1 MIKSFLDLVRDHYNS
16 ADDFIPLH
24 APVFRGNE
32 IHYVTETIK
41 STFVSS
47 VGAYVDQFEVMM
59 KSITGAKYA
68 IATVNGTAALHIA
81 LHSLGVSSGDEVI
94 TQALSFVAT
103 ANAIRYTGADP
114 VFLDVDLDSMS
125 LSPVALLA
133 FLESECEFK
142 DQIVTNKRTGKRIK
156 AIVPMHTFGN
166 PGRIEEICKIAEMF
180 RLDVVEDSAESLGSY
195 VNGKH
200 TGSFGRLGV
209 FSFNGNKTVTCG
221 GGGAVVTDDES
232 LGKRLKHVTTTA
244 KVPHP
249 WEYSHD
255 ELGFNYRMPNL
266 NAALACAQLEQL
278 DDFLREKRALSLKY
292 IQFFENTKVIFK
304 KEIENSVSNYW
315 LNTIEFQSKSDR
327 DKFLAETNGAKVMTR
342 PSWNPLNTLPMY
354 QNSFSDSLKNTYHI
368 ADRLVNIPSGVKWKE
383 SY

>member
-16 ADDFIPLH
+16 ADEFIPLH

-68 IATVNGTAALHIA
+68 IATVNGTAALHIS

-166 PGRIEEICKIAEMF
+166 PGRIEEICKIAERF

-232 LGKRLKHVTTTA
+232 LGKRLKHITTTA

-278 DDFLREKRALSLKY
+278 DDFLKEKRELSLKY
-292 IQFFENTKVIFK
+292 IQFFENTMVTFK
-304 KEIENSVSNYW
+304 KELKNSVSNYW

-327 DKFLAETNGAKVMTR
+327 DKFLSETNGAKVMTR

-354 QNSFSDSLKNTYHI
+354 QNCFSDSLKNTNHI

>member
-16 ADDFIPLH
+16 PDEFIPLH

-81 LHSLGVSSGDEVI
+81 LHSLGVSAGDEII

-125 LSPVALLA
+125 LSPIALLL

-142 DQIVTNKRTGKRIK
+142 EQIVTNKRTGKRIK

-166 PGRIEEICKIAEMF
+166 PGRIEEICNIAERF

-195 VNGKH
+195 VKSKH

-232 LGKRLKHVTTTA
+232 LGKRLKHITTTA

-278 DDFLREKRALSLKY
+278 DDFLKEKRELSLKY
-292 IQFFENTKVIFK
+292 IQFFENTNVTFK

-315 LNTIEFQSKSDR
+315 LNTVEFQSKSDR

-354 QNSFSDSLKNTYHI
+354 QNCFSDSLKNTNHI

>member
-16 ADDFIPLH
+16 ADEFIPLH

-81 LHSLGVSSGDEVI
+81 LHSIGVSSGDEVI

-142 DQIVTNKRTGKRIK
+142 NQIVTNKRTGKRIK

-166 PGRIEEICKIAEMF
+166 PGRIEEICKVANQF

-221 GGGAVVTDDES
+221 GGGAVVTDDDN
-232 LGKRLKHVTTTA
+232 LGKRLKHITTTA

-278 DDFLREKRALSLKY
+278 DDFLKEKRELSIKY
-292 IQFFENTKVIFK
+292 IQFFENTKVTFK
-304 KEIENSVSNYW
+304 KEIKNSVSNYW
-315 LNTIEFQSKSDR
+315 LNTIEFPSKSDR

-354 QNSFSDSLKNTYHI
+354 QNCFSDSLKNTNHI

>member
-68 IATVNGTAALHIA
+68 VATVNGTAALHIA

-125 LSPVALLA
+125 LSPEALLV
-133 FLESECEFK
+133 FLESECEFE

-156 AIVPMHTFGN
+156 VIVPMHTFGN

-232 LGKRLKHVTTTA
+232 LGKRLKHITTTA

>member
-16 ADDFIPLH
+16 ADEFIPLH

-32 IHYVTETIK
+32 ISYVTETIK

-103 ANAIRYTGADP
+103 ANAIRYTGANP

-166 PGRIEEICKIAEMF
+166 PGRIEEICKIAERF

-232 LGKRLKHVTTTA
+232 LGKRLKHITTTA

-278 DDFLREKRALSLKY
+278 DDFLKEKRELSLKY
-292 IQFFENTKVIFK
+292 IQFFENTMVTFK
-304 KEIENSVSNYW
+304 KELKNSVSNYW

-327 DKFLAETNGAKVMTR
+327 DKFLSETNGAKVMTR

-354 QNSFSDSLKNTYHI
+354 QNCFSDSLKNTNHI

>member
-1 MIKSFLDLVRDHYNS
+1 MIKSFLDLVRVHYNS
-16 ADDFIPLH
+16 ADEFIPLH

-32 IHYVTETIK
+32 INYVTETIK

-103 ANAIRYTGADP
+103 ANAIRYTGANP

-166 PGRIEEICKIAEMF
+166 PGRIEEICKIAERF

-232 LGKRLKHVTTTA
+232 LGKRLKHITTTA

-278 DDFLREKRALSLKY
+278 DDFLKEKRELSLKY
-292 IQFFENTKVIFK
+292 IQFFENTMVTFK
-304 KEIENSVSNYW
+304 KELKNSVSNYW

-327 DKFLAETNGAKVMTR
+327 DKFLSETNGAKVMTR

-354 QNSFSDSLKNTYHI
+354 QNCFSDSLKNTNHI